1 MCYAF
6 KTLAL
11 FYDEIVVLL
20 GTGMRV
26 SEFCGLTRNE
36 LDFDN
41 EMRWAYKRYCRLH
54 ADAPLPK
61 VTPHVLRHTFCTNMA
76 NAGMKPKTLQY
87 LMGHSK
93 INVTLDCIYAQ
104 HIRSHEGTDDGAGVG
119 TPFTKPE
126 SKAEN
131 QAERESV

>member
-1 MCYAF
+1 M
-6 KTLAL
+6 
-11 FYDEIVVLL
+11 
-20 GTGMRV
+20 
-26 SEFCGLTRNE
+26 
-36 LDFDN
+36 DFDN
-41 EMRWAYKRYCRLH
+41 EMRLAYKRYCRLH
-54 ADAPLPK
+54 ADAPLRK

-93 INVTLDCIYAQ
+93 INVTLDVYTHSTYEAVRAQ
-104 HIRSHEGTDDGAGVG
+104 MMALAPA
-119 TPFTKPE
+119 TPFAKAE